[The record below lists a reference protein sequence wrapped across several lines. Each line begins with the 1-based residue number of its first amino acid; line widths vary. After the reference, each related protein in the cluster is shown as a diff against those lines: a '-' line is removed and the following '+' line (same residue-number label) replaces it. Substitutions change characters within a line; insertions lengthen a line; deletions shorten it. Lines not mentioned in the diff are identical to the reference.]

1 VKEYGPKYAEAA
13 RLLDHFSNHLPRRP
27 DHPFTE
33 GMWDLIR
40 RLGEKHMRAEKQP
53 NEYQTLSI
61 RLMDD
66 RRDPW
71 GTEMILRLDEAKRT
85 GYFASAGPDKK
96 LGTNDDLICVR
107 AGRKEWD
114 SDSERVLFN
123 YYRTWIGLAPI
134 QWRD

>member
-1 VKEYGPKYAEAA
+1 
-13 RLLDHFSNHLPRRP
+13 
-27 DHPFTE
+27 
-33 GMWDLIR
+33 
-40 RLGEKHMRAEKQP
+40 MRAEKQP

>member
-1 VKEYGPKYAEAA
+1 
-13 RLLDHFSNHLPRRP
+13 
-27 DHPFTE
+27 
-33 GMWDLIR
+33 
-40 RLGEKHMRAEKQP
+40 
-53 NEYQTLSI
+53 
-61 RLMDD
+61 MDD

-114 SDSERVLFN
+114 SDSERCCSATE
-123 YYRTWIGLAPI
+123 RGLGLPRFSGRIDYAA
-134 QWRD
+134 